1 MLKTCMICGKQIEGK
16 DAIVISDRVFCKEC
30 SKAAMA
36 MACFKSMEQSL
47 YGDDISFKWRR
58 HK

>member
-1 MLKTCMICGKQIEGK
+1 MLKTCMICGEQIKAK
-16 DAIVISDRVFCKEC
+16 DAIIISDRVICKEC
-30 SKAAMA
+30 YKVAMA
-36 MACFKSMEQSL
+36 LAHIKLMEQSL